1 MENTVRRRLQIGPG
15 HSIHGRSRVLPTFT
29 FKIRIARAP
38 NPGEEGPQRV
48 HRPPENTSALKYS
61 TNKETTHS
69 GPRFQ
74 HRYALAGVEATFR
87 RRSSSMT
94 MSPMTMPRFR
104 RLAGVMVSVR
114 PETNSWLVG

>member
-29 FKIRIARAP
+29 FKIRIARNP
-38 NPGEEGPQRV
+38 NPGEDGPQRV

-74 HRYALAGVEATFR
+74 HRYALAGDQAMI
-87 RRSSSMT
+87 RRSSRSIRCCRAK
-94 MSPMTMPRFR
+94 SR
-104 RLAGVMVSVR
+104 
-114 PETNSWLVG
+114 